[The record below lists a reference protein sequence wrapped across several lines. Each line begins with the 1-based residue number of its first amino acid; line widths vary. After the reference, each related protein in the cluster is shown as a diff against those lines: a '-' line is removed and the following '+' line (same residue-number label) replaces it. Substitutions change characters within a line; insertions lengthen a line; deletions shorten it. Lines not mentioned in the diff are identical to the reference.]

1 MDTRILARLTR
12 AEAVEIGEEAGIRPF
27 YAIALMRLDRSAA
40 VELCQDAVRQHPR
53 EADARGLYVRN
64 HAVRQ
69 TK

>member
-1 MDTRILARLTR
+1 MDTRILARVTR

-27 YAIALMRLDRSAA
+27 YAIALMRLERSAA
-40 VELCQDAVRQHPR
+40 VELCQDAVRLHPTD
-53 EADARGLYVRN
+53 ADARGYYIRH